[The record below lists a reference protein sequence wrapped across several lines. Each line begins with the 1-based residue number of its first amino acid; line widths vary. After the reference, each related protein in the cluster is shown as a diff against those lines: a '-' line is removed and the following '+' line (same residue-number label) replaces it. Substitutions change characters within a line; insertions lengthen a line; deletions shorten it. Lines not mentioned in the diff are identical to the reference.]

1 MARPTSSTQSP
12 GVLTM
17 PLPALISLVV
27 EGLALLGIT
36 EAAGVA
42 FTTLRKVLAESAKKA
57 MTAGLA
63 EEAAVKKAIE
73 LHAADLAVVRK
84 VMAGEKAQKASAA
97 ARIKDRIAGKD
108 PTIKAPAA
116 AAETVAPAA
125 AVEGEVVAE
134 GAAKTAPKTTETT
147 EEKTTKP
154 LGKLAKLLYGI
165 GGVAGT
171 GVIFDLT
178 GRAMHP
184 QESGLMGGGQA
195 AGNPDEEALA
205 QLQAMM
211 SRGGGM
217 GGMGGNTG
225 FEPGGDLRE
234 MYNKSRGAVSVL
246 NTREGT
252 RPSPPMNS
260 VGVGLD
266 VLTQGYE
273 DMLDRIAHKE
283 PMTLTEAYARH
294 GIVVPNQNMA

>member
-1 MARPTSSTQSP
+1 MAPF
-12 GVLTM
+12 
-17 PLPALISLVV
+17 LPFIGQALAAV
-27 EGLALLGIT
+27 GIT
-36 EAAGVA
+36 EAAGIA

-57 MTAGLA
+57 MSAGALTEA
-63 EEAAVKKAIE
+63 AAVKEAMR
-73 LHAADLAVVRK
+73 LRAADIEVVRK
-84 VMAGEKAQKASAA
+84 IMAGGKPQKLPNAT
-97 ARIKDRIAGKD
+97 ARVKDRLAGND
-108 PTIKAPAA
+108 PIKEPSVAKPA
-116 AAETVAPAA
+116 AAETAAPAA
-125 AVEGEVVAE
+125 AVEGEAVAAE
-134 GAAKTAPKTTETT
+134 TASTTPAASRKKKKKTTSD
-147 EEKTTKP
+147 TKKGSF
-154 LGKLAKLLYGI
+154 LGNTAKFVGGTAAAGI
-165 GGVAGT
+165 
-171 GVIFDLT
+171 IFDMV

-184 QESGLMGGGQA
+184 QESGLMGGGEA
-195 AGNPDEEALA
+195 AGSPDEEALM

-225 FEPGGDLRE
+225 FEPGGELRD

-252 RPSPPMNS
+252 RAGPPMNS

-283 PMTLTEAYARH
+283 PLTLTEAYARH

>member
-1 MARPTSSTQSP
+1 
-12 GVLTM
+12 M
-17 PLPALISLVV
+17 PLLALIGEALTLV
-27 EGLALLGIT
+27 GIT

-63 EEAAVKKAIE
+63 EEAAVAKAIE

-84 VMAGEKAQKASAA
+84 VMTGEKAQKAGAA

-108 PTIKAPAA
+108 PTVKPPAA
-116 AAETVAPAA
+116 VAPA
-125 AVEGEVVAE
+125 AVEGEVIEAPAAAATSNKAATAEEIAAALKAAE
-134 GAAKTAPKTTETT
+134 GPPMSRLK
-147 EEKTTKP
+147 
-154 LGKLAKLLYGI
+154 KLGI
-165 GGVAGT
+165 GTAGLA
-171 GVIFDLT
+171 GSAIVFDLM
-178 GRAMHP
+178 GSLMHP
-184 QESGLMGGGQA
+184 QQSGLIGGGEA
-195 AGNPDEEALA
+195 SGDPDKEALS

-211 SRGGGM
+211 ARNGGLGGM
-217 GGMGGNTG
+217 GNGGGYTG
-225 FEPGGDLRE
+225 FEPGGELRE
-234 MYNKSRGAVSVL
+234 QYNKSKGAVSVL

-252 RPSPPMNS
+252 RAGPPMNS

-294 GIVVPNQNMA
+294 GIVLPNQRMS